1 MSGIPGV
8 ACPLCGEP
16 TSPSPHAGRSAVLD
30 CANRCRVLRQAEWE
44 TARYDELLA
53 EMRRLSDMPPPAAAE
68 PVRAGPLSRMMR
80 LLRPPQGAGRG

>member
-1 MSGIPGV
+1 MSGTPGV

-16 TSPSPHAGRSAVLD
+16 TSPSPHAGRSTVLD

-53 EMRRLSDMPPPAAAE
+53 EMRRLSDMPPPAAAD
-68 PVRAGPLSRMMR
+68 PVRPGPFSRMMR
-80 LLRPPQGAGRG
+80 LLQGAGRN